1 MGRNGGAMR
10 DPSSPSQPENH
21 RSRRDHRRGLGLAR
35 RSAGA
40 VTHDRR
46 NHRSRRDH
54 RRGLG
59 LARRSAGAVMQVRQD
74 HGHGHRRRRGERLP
88 PYRVKARLRQWT
100 DDGHQLGAENT
111 EGEQRTRNG
120 RNPAQHARPTSAPTP
135 NPFCAFCVLCGSP
148 DCDPGTHLPHPSSSD
163 PSRSVSVNRARP
175 RDRTVMREERSLL
188 MDGCEPP
195 TSSCAKEWEPTV
207 VPAPAFFIP
216 CSSSCSQLLVHLP
229 SPSRA
234 VMAGGH
240 A

>member
-10 DPSSPSQPENH
+10 DPSSQSQPENH

-40 VTHDRR
+40 VTRDRR

-59 LARRSAGAVMQVRQD
+59 LARRSAGAVTQVRQD
-74 HGHGHRRRRGERLP
+74 HGHRRRRGERLQ
-88 PYRVKARLRQWT
+88 PYRLKARLRQWT

-120 RNPAQHARPTSAPTP
+120 RNQAQHTRPTSAPTP
-135 NPFCAFCVLCGSP
+135 IPFCAFCVLRGSP
-148 DCDPGTHLPHPSSSD
+148 YCDPGTHLPHPSSSD
-163 PSRSVSVNRARP
+163 PSRSVSINRARP
-175 RDRTVMREERSLL
+175 RDRTVMPEERSLL
-188 MDGCEPP
+188 MHGCEPP